1 MYWQFGSFYCYIV
14 FPCMVVPQF
23 LYPFLRWRASG
34 WFPVLMT
41 VRMRW
46 QDKDSAEVLR
56 GFIGQSRNRSQAEL
70 PSASR
75 GKARICNLREGGWH
89 LYTLADAEVAGPFH
103 IWLESGSRVLIG
115 LFSLVSVFDWL
126 ESWRLRVPHS
136 AWQRAVDWW
145 MSVPGTYPGLSG
157 GGFPACGQHDLSV
170 IKNKAINISW
180 VDFCGSVG
188 FCFTGATT

>member
-1 MYWQFGSFYCYIV
+1 MGN
-14 FPCMVVPQF
+14 
-23 LYPFLRWRASG
+23 RAIA
-34 WFPVLMT
+34 P
-41 VRMRW
+41 
-46 QDKDSAEVLR
+46 
-56 GFIGQSRNRSQAEL
+56 GQRSQA
-70 PSASR
+70 
-75 GKARICNLREGGWH
+75 REGGKQGSATCGKEGRH
-89 LYTLADAEVAGPFH
+89 LCILAKAEVAGPFH

-115 LFSLVSVFDWL
+115 LFSLVSVFDWP

-157 GGFPACGQHDLSV
+157 GGFPTCGQRDLSV
-170 IKNKAINISW
+170 MKNKAAINISW